1 MILVFKS
8 FSLDWLYFF
17 FDFGFWLSVRNG
29 LYFVFGFVFLYILF
43 YIGYPPILFGLPFF
57 IWPRWSP
64 PFIQSIKTKINFYLS
79 SIRSCSCCYCSA
91 SSRPRESSSVDCSYL
106 QNVLE
111 LLKYAKHTINAT
123 TTMIYLNTHAPVFM
137 PSYYLSSYPSKK
149 NNYFLSTSHLVY
161 PFQKSVVLTS
171 ASVYYV
177 DNNAMSEKRIKIQR
191 LWYGLTCTFK
201 K

>member
-1 MILVFKS
+1 MV
-8 FSLDWLYFF
+8 
-17 FDFGFWLSVRNG
+17 
-29 LYFVFGFVFLYILF
+29 YILYLVLGF
-43 YIGYPPILFGLPFF
+43 YIYFILYWLIAWHPPYFIRSSPFYLA
-57 IWPRWSP
+57 SP
-64 PFIQSIKTKINFYLS
+64 FCSVSKDQNYFYLS
-79 SIRSCSCCYCSA
+79 SIRSCCFKSSLVVVRRLFVPAKCVRIIKNVQTHYKCY
-91 SSRPRESSSVDCSYL
+91 Y
-106 QNVLE
+106 
-111 LLKYAKHTINAT
+111 

-137 PSYYLSSYPSKK
+137 PPYYLSSYPSKK

>member
-1 MILVFKS
+1 
-8 FSLDWLYFF
+8 
-17 FDFGFWLSVRNG
+17 
-29 LYFVFGFVFLYILF
+29 
-43 YIGYPPILFGLPFF
+43 
-57 IWPRWSP
+57 
-64 PFIQSIKTKINFYLS
+64 
-79 SIRSCSCCYCSA
+79 
-91 SSRPRESSSVDCSYL
+91 
-106 QNVLE
+106 
-111 LLKYAKHTINAT
+111 
-123 TTMIYLNTHAPVFM
+123 MIYLNTHAPVFM